1 VTSDFGCIR
10 RSLVHIDLIETFSS
24 GQGIDLKAFDRHK
37 SRAKGFAAAVVDFQD
52 RRYSSVFGFRLSQ
65 VSSGPR
71 RRSKDKQTDSSLLP
85 VLI

>member
-24 GQGIDLKAFDRHK
+24 GQGIDLKAFDRL
-37 SRAKGFAAAVVDFQD
+37 RAKGFAAAVVDFQD
-52 RRYSSVFGFRLSQ
+52 RRYSSVFGFRLSK

-71 RRSKDKQTDSSLLP
+71 RRSKDKQTDSSLLL